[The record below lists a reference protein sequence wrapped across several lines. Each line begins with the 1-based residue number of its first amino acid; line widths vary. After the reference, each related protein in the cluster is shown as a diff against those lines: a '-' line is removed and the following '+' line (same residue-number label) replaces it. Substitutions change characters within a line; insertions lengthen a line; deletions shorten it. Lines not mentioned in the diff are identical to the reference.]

1 MKRIILFKKSLIQ
14 EGGAERLIFEVAR
27 YFAKFGYETKIM
39 AIVGKTPEKSFGGIY
54 KDIKVE
60 ILYNENYPM
69 YFFKKIAVSLMSI
82 SKLRKEFRSFK
93 PDIIVGQNP
102 ADTEIVYFASLGLRI
117 PYATFLYAS
126 FFNFPDDGLK
136 YLMPFKRVFEKI
148 RDATS
153 GHQTFIP
160 LKSPVKDFLKQLPL
174 RFRAWINYFVVRR
187 AVCAFSMTRRMAWEN
202 EQLYHRP
209 IIDIKSG
216 VRLSFFNYK
225 QKNNIR
231 LKFGFPNDGKM
242 LVDVSRLIPGK
253 RIDLCVKTI
262 AELRKKRKDIY
273 FIVGGNGPEKEKLKK
288 LINDL
293 NLSDYVILAGFIAEE
308 DLLDFYASADVI
320 FHPAWIDFDLT
331 IMEGLSLGK
340 KIICSTDYDLSGKLG
355 VLKEKLIFQAEPN
368 PLAMARAVEDALAAA
383 SVPEIKIESIL
394 KKFTWEAYAQNIASH
409 LSNAIKQ

>member
-1 MKRIILFKKSLIQ
+1 
-14 EGGAERLIFEVAR
+14 
-27 YFAKFGYETKIM
+27 
-39 AIVGKTPEKSFGGIY
+39 
-54 KDIKVE
+54 
-60 ILYNENYPM
+60 
-69 YFFKKIAVSLMSI
+69 
-82 SKLRKEFRSFK
+82 
-93 PDIIVGQNP
+93 
-102 ADTEIVYFASLGLRI
+102 
-117 PYATFLYAS
+117 
-126 FFNFPDDGLK
+126 
-136 YLMPFKRVFEKI
+136 
-148 RDATS
+148 
-153 GHQTFIP
+153 
-160 LKSPVKDFLKQLPL
+160 
-174 RFRAWINYFVVRR
+174 
-187 AVCAFSMTRRMAWEN
+187 
-202 EQLYHRP
+202 
-209 IIDIKSG
+209 
-216 VRLSFFNYK
+216 
-225 QKNNIR
+225 
-231 LKFGFPNDGKM
+231 M